1 MSKKNKKGLR
11 LAHLA
16 DTHIRNLKYHF
27 EYREVFK
34 QLYKS
39 LKEEKVDYII
49 HCGDIAHTKT
59 QISPEFVDMCREF
72 FENLAEIAPTY
83 IILGNHD
90 GNLRN
95 GSRQDALSPIARAIN
110 SPRLTLIKNAGEVK
124 IDDNFCL
131 NVLSVFDEDNWVA
144 PTDKSVINI
153 ALYHGAIDKSKTD
166 SNWTLG
172 GDHDISIFDDFD
184 FGFLGDIHKTQQLD
198 KEGRVWYAG
207 STVQQNF
214 GESLD
219 KGYLLWDIEDRDNF
233 TNRLITFDNPKPF
246 VTLALTKNGN
256 LPRKKPPE
264 GARLRIVSDE
274 NVTLD
279 KVRKAVDIVK
289 YRYNPESVTY
299 LNRAA
304 GKQITVQAPDG
315 IKKEDL
321 RDLKTQ
327 EALMEE
333 YLKEFEVSD
342 EVMKKVYDL
351 NKKYN
356 TQIEEGEDVMRNVH
370 WSLKSLE
377 WDNLFNY
384 GEGNIVDFTKLEG
397 IVGIFGKNYSGKS
410 SIVDTL
416 LYSLY
421 NSTSKSIR
429 KNLNIINQNKPDCN
443 AKATIAIDDT
453 EYVVER
459 TSEKYTKRLKGVE
472 TQEASTDLEF
482 YKQDML
488 GQTTGLNGTS
498 RQDTDKNVR
507 KYFGTIQDFL
517 ATSMAS
523 QLDSLSFI
531 NEGSTK
537 RKEFLAKFLDLEIFD
552 KKFKL
557 AKEDSAMTKASL
569 KRLEGIDFEVEIGK
583 IKREI
588 TKSELGIESNKAACT
603 TLKREKQ
610 ETVSEKSEISS
621 KIESVPAEIIDP
633 VMTSQKILQ
642 KKESILDLT
651 SRKTEAIKELA
662 VSEGKFEKIAQF
674 LSQFDILSYQ
684 EKKRTIDSKKEE
696 LASMLT
702 EMQSLSSEK
711 ERHTRKQDL
720 LSEVPCGNEYASC
733 KFIKDAH
740 EAEGLIQVVE
750 DRMSANSTR
759 ANSIGEE
766 IKSHDPEK
774 VDGYIEKYNLLA
786 DKRNVLATSI
796 ATNKLTIEKADNL
809 LFKEQVELEQLQVKS
824 SEYEA
829 NKEVIENLKG
839 LLQQRKDKDREIK
852 QIDQRLEQCEA
863 AVMGLV
869 KKHGSLEQKL
879 AQAEEQQEEYETLK
893 DDFAAYHLLM
903 TCCHPSG
910 VSYEVI
916 KRRLPY
922 INQEIAKILTNIVEF
937 EVFITNNE
945 DKLDI
950 FIKHAKHEPRPLE
963 MGSGAE
969 KTIAS
974 MAIRLAFLTVSSLPK
989 SDLFI
994 LDEPGTALDEEN
1006 MEGFVRILDMIKG
1019 YFKTVLLISHLDS
1032 LKDCVD
1038 MQINIERKD
1047 GFAYVNI

>member
-1 MSKKNKKGLR
+1 MR
-11 LAHLA
+11 FAHIA

-72 FENLAEIAPTY
+72 FESLAEIAPTY

-124 IDDNFCL
+124 LTDEFCL
-131 NVLSVFDEDNWVA
+131 NVLSVFDEENWVQ
-144 PTDKSVINI
+144 PTNPELVNI

-166 SNWTLG
+166 QNWTLG
-172 GDHDISIFDDFD
+172 GDHDIGIFDNFD
-184 FGFLGDIHKTQQLD
+184 FAFLGDIHKTQKLD
-198 KEGRVWYAG
+198 KEGRIWYAG

-219 KGYLLWDIEDRDNF
+219 KGYLLWDIEGKDTF
-233 TNRLITFDNPKPF
+233 TNRHIAFDNPKPF
-246 VTLALTKNGN
+246 ITLELTKAGN

-289 YRYNPESVTY
+289 YKYKPESVTY

-304 GKQITVQAPDG
+304 GKQITVQAPKG
-315 IKKEDL
+315 LKKQDL

-327 EALMEE
+327 ETLMQE
-333 YLKEFEVSD
+333 YLKEYDVTD
-342 EVMKKVYDL
+342 EVMAKVYEL

-356 TQIEEGEDVMRNVH
+356 VQIEEDEDVLRNVH
-370 WSLKSLE
+370 WSLQSLE

-384 GEGNIVDFTKLEG
+384 GDGNNIDFTKLEG

-429 KNLNIINQNKPDCN
+429 KNLNIINQNRDDCR
-443 AKATIAIDDT
+443 AAATIKIDDN
-453 EYVVER
+453 EYIVER

-472 TQEASTDLEF
+472 TLEASTDLEF
-482 YKQDML
+482 YRKDL
-488 GQTTGLNGTS
+488 TGNVEGLNGTS

-507 KYFGTIQDFL
+507 KYFGTLNDFL
-517 ATSMAS
+517 MTSMAS

-537 RKEFLAKFLDLEIFD
+537 RKEFLAKFLDLQIFD
-552 KKFKL
+552 KKFKM
-557 AKEDSAMTKASL
+557 AKEDSAMTKAAL
-569 KRLEGIDFEVEIGK
+569 KRLEGTDFDSQIAEV
-583 IKREI
+583 KRDI
-588 TKSELGIESNKAACT
+588 TKSELGIESNKASCSSI
-603 TLKREKQ
+603 RESI
-610 ETVSEKSEISS
+610 EEINAELLLISQ
-621 KIESVPAEIIDP
+621 KIESVPAEVIDP
-633 VMTSQKILQ
+633 VMTLRAIKSKEQSILDTTSKKTKSIEELRLSEEKYQKIADFVDKFDIASYIQ
-642 KKESILDLT
+642 KKEII
-651 SRKTEAIKELA
+651 TENK
-662 VSEGKFEKIAQF
+662 KKI
-674 LSQFDILSYQ
+674 
-684 EKKRTIDSKKEE
+684 EE
-696 LASMLT
+696 LINSIRL
-702 EMQSLSSEK
+702 ESE
-711 ERHTRKQDL
+711 ERDRNLNKQKL
-720 LSEVPCGNEYASC
+720 LGEVPCGSQFPSC

-740 EAEGLIQVVE
+740 KAVELIQICDSRISNLSQSV
-750 DRMSANSTR
+750 NSTGQELR
-759 ANSIGEE
+759 NQ
-766 IKSHDPEK
+766 DPETIE
-774 VDGYIEKYNLLA
+774 GHIEKYNLLLE
-786 DKRNVLATSI
+786 KRNVLATSI
-796 ATNKLTIEKADNL
+796 ANNKLFIEKAESS
-809 LFKEQVELEQLQVKS
+809 LFKDQVELQELRAKS
-824 SEYEA
+824 FEYEQ
-829 NKEVIENLKG
+829 NKDAIENLKD
-839 LLQQRKDKDREIK
+839 LIATRENKKKLIREYECKLQE
-852 QIDQRLEQCEA
+852 CENKI
-863 AVMGLV
+863 MSLH

-879 AQAEEQQEEYETLK
+879 RHLEEGFEEYETLK

-903 TCCHPSG
+903 TCCHPNG
-910 VSYEVI
+910 VSYEII
-916 KRRLPY
+916 KERLPY
-922 INQEIAKILTNIVEF
+922 INQEIAKILTNIVDF
-937 EVFITNNE
+937 EVFITNAD

-950 FIKHAKHEPRPLE
+950 LIKHPKHDARPLE

-1047 GFAYVNI
+1047 GFAHVNI

>member
-1 MSKKNKKGLR
+1 MR
-11 LAHLA
+11 FAHLA

-39 LKEEKVDYII
+39 LKEEKVDCIV

-72 FENLAEIAPTY
+72 FENLAAIAPTY

-95 GSRQDALSPIARAIN
+95 DSRQDAISPIVKAIN
-110 SPRLTLIKNAGEVK
+110 NPNLILLRNAGETK
-124 IDDNFCL
+124 LNESFCL
-131 NVLSVFDEDNWVA
+131 NVLSVFDEENWTK
-144 PTDKSVINI
+144 PTNEDIVNI

-166 SNWTLG
+166 QNWTLG
-172 GDHDISIFDDFD
+172 GDHDISIFDSFD
-184 FGFLGDIHKTQQLD
+184 FAFLGDIHKTQQLD
-198 KEGRVWYAG
+198 SEGRIWYAG

-219 KGYLLWDIEDRDNF
+219 KGYLLWDIESKEKF
-233 TNRLITFDNPKPF
+233 TNRLVTFVNPKPF
-246 VTLALTKNGN
+246 ITLELTKSGN
-256 LPRKKPPE
+256 LPRKKPPK
-264 GARLRIVSDE
+264 GARLRIVSAE

-289 YRYNPESVTY
+289 YRYSPESVTY

-304 GKQITVQAPDG
+304 GKQIAVQAPEG
-315 IKKEDL
+315 MRNEDL

-327 EALMEE
+327 ESLISE
-333 YLKEFEVSD
+333 YLKEFEVTD
-342 EVMKKVYDL
+342 DVMKKVYDL

-356 TQIEEGEDVMRNVH
+356 TQITEDEDVMRNVH
-370 WSLKSLE
+370 WSLQSLE

-384 GEGNIVDFTKLEG
+384 GDGNSIDFTKLEG

-429 KNLNIINQNKPDCN
+429 KNLNIINQNRPSCLARANIK
-443 AKATIAIDDT
+443 IDDM

-472 TQEASTDLEF
+472 TTEASTDLEF
-482 YKQDML
+482 FKQDMS
-488 GQTTGLNGTS
+488 GNVTGLNGTS

-507 KYFGTIQDFL
+507 KYFGTLQDFL
-517 ATSMAS
+517 STSMAS

-537 RKEFLAKFLDLEIFD
+537 RKEFLAKFLDLDLFD
-552 KKFKL
+552 RKFRL
-557 AKEDSAMTKASL
+557 AKEDSALTKASL
-569 KRLEGIDFEVEIGK
+569 RRLEGIDFEAEIQS
-583 IKREI
+583 IKKEI
-588 TKSELGIESNKAACT
+588 TKSELAIESCKAECQT
-603 TLKREKQ
+603 IKGQKQ
-610 ETVSEKSEISS
+610 DSEKALETIDA
-621 KIESVPAEIIDP
+621 KIRSVPAEIIDP
-633 VMTSQKILQ
+633 IITSQKIAQ
-642 KKESILDLT
+642 KQESILEQT
-651 SRKTEAIKELA
+651 SRKTEAMQELA
-662 VSEGKFEKIAQF
+662 LSEEKFQKIAAF
-674 LSQFDILSYQ
+674 LEQFDIASYEERKTLIDESR
-684 EKKRTIDSKKEE
+684 EKISNLVRNLKLE
-696 LASMLT
+696 
-702 EMQSLSSEK
+702 SEA
-711 ERHTRKQDL
+711 RSQYINKQRL
-720 LSEVPCGNEYASC
+720 LSEVPCGVQFPTC

-740 EAEGLIQVVE
+740 AAEELIQIADSKISSCSSE
-750 DRMSANSTR
+750 LNSLGTKM
-759 ANSIGEE
+759 ADLS
-766 IKSHDPEK
+766 PEK
-774 VDGYIEKYNLLA
+774 VEQHLEKYNLLL
-786 DKRNVLATSI
+786 DKRNTLATSI
-796 ATNKLTIEKADNL
+796 ATSRLIIEKADAL
-809 LFKEQVELEQLQVKS
+809 LFKEQVELEQLQNKS
-824 SEYEA
+824 QEYEE
-829 NKEVIENLKG
+829 NKDAIENLKG
-839 LLQQRKDKDREIK
+839 LLKNKKDAEKTIAHYVSRI
-852 QIDQRLEQCEA
+852 EA
-863 AVMGLV
+863 CDNEVLSLH

-879 AQAEEQQEEYETLK
+879 KHVEEQLLEYESLK
-893 DDFAAYHLLM
+893 NDFAAYHLLM
-903 TCCHPSG
+903 TCCHPNG

-916 KRRLPY
+916 KRRLPH
-922 INQEIAKILTNIVEF
+922 INQEIAKILTNIVDF

-950 FIKHAKHEPRPLE
+950 FIKHPRHEPRPLE

-1019 YFKTVLLISHLDS
+1019 YFKTVILISHLDS

-1038 MQINIERKD
+1038 MQINIERKK
-1047 GFAYVNI
+1047 GFAHVNI

>member
-1 MSKKNKKGLR
+1 MR
-11 LAHLA
+11 FAHIA

-39 LKEEKVDYII
+39 LKEEKVDYIV

-72 FENLAEIAPTY
+72 FESLAEIAPTY

-95 GSRQDALSPIARAIN
+95 GSRQDALSPIVRAIN
-110 SPRLTLIKNAGEVK
+110 SPRLTLIKKAGEVK
-124 IDDNFCL
+124 LTDDFCL
-131 NVLSVFDEDNWVA
+131 NVLSVFDEENWVQ
-144 PTDKSVINI
+144 PTNPELINI
-153 ALYHGAIDKSKTD
+153 ALYHGAINKSKTD
-166 SNWTLG
+166 QNWTLG
-172 GDHDISIFDDFD
+172 GDHDIGIFDNFD
-184 FGFLGDIHKTQQLD
+184 FAFLGDIHKTQKLD
-198 KEGRVWYAG
+198 KAGRIWYAG

-219 KGYLLWDIEDRDNF
+219 KGYLLWDIKDKDSFN
-233 TNRLITFDNPKPF
+233 NKLITFTNPKPF
-246 VTLALTKNGN
+246 VTLELTKAGN

-264 GARLRIVSDE
+264 GARLRIVSDA

-289 YRYNPESVTY
+289 YRYSPESVTY

-304 GKQITVQAPDG
+304 GKQITVQAPKG
-315 IKKEDL
+315 LKKQDL

-327 EALMEE
+327 ESLMGE
-333 YLKEFEVSD
+333 YLKEYDVTD
-342 EVMKKVYDL
+342 EVMAKVYEL
-351 NKKYN
+351 NKSYN
-356 TQIEEGEDVMRNVH
+356 TQIEESEDVLRNVH
-370 WSLKSLE
+370 WSLQSLE

-429 KNLNIINQNKPDCN
+429 KNLNIINQNRNTCT
-443 AKATIAIDDT
+443 ATATIKIDDT
-453 EYVVER
+453 EYIVER

-472 TQEASTDLEF
+472 TREASTDLEF
-482 YKQDML
+482 YKKDPI
-488 GQTTGLNGTS
+488 GNVVGLNGTS

-507 KYFGTIQDFL
+507 KYFGTLHDFL
-517 ATSMAS
+517 MTSMAS

-537 RKEFLAKFLDLEIFD
+537 RKEFLAKFLDLQIFD
-552 KKFKL
+552 KKFKM
-557 AKEDSAMTKASL
+557 AKEDSAMTKAAL
-569 KRLEGIDFEVEIGK
+569 RRLDGIDFEAQIESA
-583 IKREI
+583 KRDI
-588 TKSELGIESNKAACT
+588 TKSELAIETNKAIC
-603 TLKREKQ
+603 KEVRE
-610 ETVSEKSEISS
+610 TILEINSDLAS
-621 KIESVPAEIIDP
+621 IVAKIESVPTEVIDP
-633 VMTSQKILQ
+633 VMTSRAIST
-642 KKESILDLT
+642 KESIILDTT
-651 SRKTEAIKELA
+651 SQKIKAIEQLRLGEEKYQ
-662 VSEGKFEKIAQF
+662 KIASF
-674 LSQFDILSYQ
+674 VEKFDIASYQ
-684 EKKRTIDSKKEE
+684 EKKKLIVENKKRIDELIRNIKLENLERDRNLKKRE
-696 LASMLT
+696 LL
-702 EMQSLSSEK
+702 K
-711 ERHTRKQDL
+711 
-720 LSEVPCGNEYASC
+720 EVPCGSQYPSC
-733 KFIKDAH
+733 RFIKDAH
-740 EAEGLIQVVE
+740 KAGELIQVS
-750 DRMSANSTR
+750 DQNIANLSQT
-759 ANSIGEE
+759 ANNAGEE
-766 IKSHDPEK
+766 FRSHDPTTI
-774 VDGYIEKYNLLA
+774 DSHIEKYNLLLE
-786 DKRNVLATSI
+786 KRNVLATSI
-796 ATNKLTIEKADNL
+796 ADNKLFIEKAESR
-809 LFKEQVELEQLQVKS
+809 LFKEQVQLQELKS
-824 SEYEA
+824 KSFQYEQ
-829 NKEVIENLKG
+829 NKDAIENLKE
-839 LLQQRKDKDREIK
+839 LITQREEKKSSTKRQEDI
-852 QIDQRLEQCEA
+852 LEECENRI
-863 AVMGLV
+863 MSLH

-879 AQAEEQQEEYETLK
+879 KHLEGEFQEYEALK

-903 TCCHPSG
+903 TCCHPNG
-910 VSYEVI
+910 VSYEII
-916 KRRLPY
+916 KERLPY
-922 INQEIAKILTNIVEF
+922 INQEIAKILTNIVDF
-937 EVFITNNE
+937 EVFITNAD

-950 FIKHAKHEPRPLE
+950 LIKHPKHDARPLE

-969 KTIAS
+969 KTIAA

-1019 YFKTVLLISHLDS
+1019 YFKTVILISHLDS

-1047 GFAYVNI
+1047 GFAHVNI

>member
-1 MSKKNKKGLR
+1 MR
-11 LAHLA
+11 FAHIA

-72 FENLAEIAPTY
+72 FESLAAIAPTY

-95 GSRQDALSPIARAIN
+95 GSRQDALSPIVKAIN
-110 SPRLTLIKNAGEVK
+110 NPNLVLIKNAGELK
-124 IDDNFCL
+124 LDDKFCL
-131 NVLSVFDEDNWVA
+131 NVLSVFDEDNWTK
-144 PTDKSVINI
+144 PTDKSLVNI
-153 ALYHGAIDKSKTD
+153 ALYHGAINKSKTD

-172 GDHDISIFDDFD
+172 GDHDISIFDGFD
-184 FGFLGDIHKTQQLD
+184 FAFLGDIHKTQKLD
-198 KEGRVWYAG
+198 SEGRIWYAG

-219 KGYLLWDIEDRDNF
+219 KGYLLWDIDNRDKF
-233 TNRLITFDNPKPF
+233 TNRLITFNNPKPF
-246 VTLALTKNGN
+246 VTLKLTKAGN
-256 LPRKKPPE
+256 LPKQKPPS
-264 GARLRIVSDE
+264 GARLRIVSEE

-299 LNRAA
+299 LSRAA
-304 GKQITVQAPDG
+304 GKQITVQAPEG

-327 EALMEE
+327 ESLMSE
-333 YLKEFEVSD
+333 YLKEFDVTD
-342 EVMKKVYDL
+342 DVMAKVYDL
-351 NKKYN
+351 NKRYN

-370 WSLKSLE
+370 WSLQSLQ

-384 GEGNIVDFTKLEG
+384 GEGNTIDFTKLEG
-397 IVGIFGKNYSGKS
+397 IVGVFGKNYSGKS

-429 KNLNIINQNKPDCN
+429 KNLNIINQNMPSC
-443 AKATIAIDDT
+443 KATATIKVDGMD
-453 EYVVER
+453 YVVER

-482 YKQDML
+482 YSQDL
-488 GQTTGLNGTS
+488 TGNIIELNGTS

-507 KYFGTIQDFL
+507 KYFGTLNDFL

-552 KKFKL
+552 KKFKM
-557 AKEDSAMTKASL
+557 AKEESAMTKAAL
-569 KRLEGIDFEVEIGK
+569 RKLEDIDFEEQLSFIRKDIV
-583 IKREI
+583 
-588 TKSELGIESNKAACT
+588 KSELGIESHKAECKTMRGELEEFTTQVKHLSNK
-603 TLKREKQ
+603 
-610 ETVSEKSEISS
+610 ID
-621 KIESVPAEIIDP
+621 SVPTEIIDP
-633 VMTSQKILQ
+633 VLTQRRIEEKERLILETTASRTKAQ
-642 KKESILDLT
+642 KKLLED
-651 SRKTEAIKELA
+651 EA
-662 VSEGKFEKIAQF
+662 KFAKIASF
-674 LSQFDILSYQ
+674 LDTFEVTSYQ
-684 EKKRTIDSKKEE
+684 DKKQTIDSKKLE
-696 LASMLT
+696 LSKLIS
-702 EMQSLSSEK
+702 EMSDYSD
-711 ERHTRKQDL
+711 ERIRNLRRHDL
-720 LSEVPCGNEYASC
+720 LEGVPCGSQFPSC
-733 KFIKDAH
+733 RFIKDAH
-740 EAEGLIQVVE
+740 QAGELVQVVE
-750 DRMSANSTR
+750 KKMSVNASATNKL
-759 ANSIGEE
+759 GQE
-766 IKSHDPEK
+766 IKELDPDTVESHL
-774 VDGYIEKYNLLA
+774 EKYNLLVE
-786 DKRNVLATSI
+786 KKGNIATSI
-796 ATNKLTIEKADNL
+796 ATAKITIERAEAL
-809 LFKEQVELEQLQVKS
+809 LFKEQVLLDELKVKS
-824 SEYEA
+824 QEYNQ
-829 NKEVIENLKG
+829 NKEAIENLKE
-839 LLQQRKDKDREIK
+839 LLNQLKETQKLAKNKEKDIQE
-852 QIDQRLEQCEA
+852 CENKI
-863 AVMGLV
+863 MKLYQ
-869 KKHGSLEQKL
+869 KHGSLEQKL
-879 AQAEEQQEEYETLK
+879 KYTKSQLKEKKTLEE
-893 DDFAAYHLLM
+893 DFAAYHLLM
-903 TCCHPSG
+903 TCCHPNG

-922 INQEIAKILTNIVEF
+922 INQEIAKILTNIVDF
-937 EVFITNNE
+937 EVFIQNNE

-1019 YFKTVLLISHLDS
+1019 YFKTVILISHLDS

-1047 GFAYVNI
+1047 GFAHVNI